1 MPRLVAVSNRTAAD
15 AASRAGGL
23 AVALWDALV
32 DCGGA
37 WFGWSGDV
45 VEQERRGLRS
55 FVDEGVEFALADLTQ
70 EEYDGFYLGYANR
83 SLWPTF
89 HYRVD
94 LATFNEE
101 DFAVY
106 DAVNR
111 RFARLIKTRLR
122 DDDILWVHDYHF
134 LLLGEAVRQEGWAGP
149 MGFFLHIPF
158 PAPEIFKTL
167 PEHRRIAHAMM
178 SFNLL
183 GFQTRGD
190 RDNFERYILEDCDG
204 VVEPDGGLRA
214 FETSVVARAYPIG
227 IDTAAFTDL
236 AGGADANAA
245 AGRIDRFLGERKLV
259 LGVDRMDYSKGLPER
274 FEAVGRLFDTYP
286 ENVSRVSFTQIAP
299 PSRSKVEE
307 YVELREH
314 LDRLAGRINGDYG
327 DLDWIPIRYLA
338 RSYPRESLAGLYR
351 LAAVALVTPLHDG
364 MNLVAKEYVAAQD
377 PEDPGVLVLSEFAGA
392 ADQLSD
398 ALLVNPYDVSGV
410 ADAINQALNMPL
422 EERKE
427 RWGAMMRG
435 VVDQDIGWWR
445 ETYLSDLSAVRAS
458 AG

>member
-134 LLLGEAVRQEGWAGP
+134 LLLGEA
-149 MGFFLHIPF
+149 
-158 PAPEIFKTL
+158 
-167 PEHRRIAHAMM
+167 
-178 SFNLL
+178 
-183 GFQTRGD
+183 
-190 RDNFERYILEDCDG
+190 
-204 VVEPDGGLRA
+204 
-214 FETSVVARAYPIG
+214 
-227 IDTAAFTDL
+227 
-236 AGGADANAA
+236 
-245 AGRIDRFLGERKLV
+245 
-259 LGVDRMDYSKGLPER
+259 
-274 FEAVGRLFDTYP
+274 
-286 ENVSRVSFTQIAP
+286 
-299 PSRSKVEE
+299 
-307 YVELREH
+307 
-314 LDRLAGRINGDYG
+314 
-327 DLDWIPIRYLA
+327 
-338 RSYPRESLAGLYR
+338 
-351 LAAVALVTPLHDG
+351 
-364 MNLVAKEYVAAQD
+364 
-377 PEDPGVLVLSEFAGA
+377 
-392 ADQLSD
+392 
-398 ALLVNPYDVSGV
+398 
-410 ADAINQALNMPL
+410 
-422 EERKE
+422 
-427 RWGAMMRG
+427 
-435 VVDQDIGWWR
+435 
-445 ETYLSDLSAVRAS
+445 
-458 AG
+458 